1 MHCFHSHPT
10 RLFLRYYDTVVF
22 EWDFWVSDRQK
33 NTKQFLLCLFENPK
47 EQKRVFFPR
56 IVLSFSYTLFGYSTS
71 SQSVAR
77 LVVLRGRRISE
88 ALLVLVLLC
97 VAPWLL
103 PSTFQV
109 PIRPIAE
116 DSFQQG
122 SRRRKKTNNWVTSKP
137 LSQTHKMKSN
147 CAVETMQDIIKANLH
162 RKVQCNQI
170 FGGCITST
178 AQLSLLYNKNRW
190 LKISEDESKVV
201 FFQKTFQRPHIPLF
215 LGPFAYSFPTTNS
228 SKNVM

>member
-47 EQKRVFFPR
+47 EQKRVFFLR
-56 IVLSFSYTLFGYSTS
+56 IVFSFSYTLFGYSTS

-122 SRRRKKTNNWVTSKP
+122 SRRRKKTNNWGTSKL
-137 LSQTHKMKSN
+137 LSQTHKIKSN

-162 RKVQCNQI
+162 RKSTMQPNLWWLHHFCRPANITYDWKYRRTNQKLSFFKRHFNVLI
-170 FGGCITST
+170 FLCF
-178 AQLSLLYNKNRW
+178 LVRL
-190 LKISEDESKVV
+190 
-201 FFQKTFQRPHIPLF
+201 HILF
-215 LGPFAYSFPTTNS
+215 LRPTVAKT
-228 SKNVM
+228 

>member
-47 EQKRVFFPR
+47 EQKRVFFLR
-56 IVLSFSYTLFGYSTS
+56 IVFSFSYTLFGYSTS

-103 PSTFQV
+103 PSKFQSV
-109 PIRPIAE
+109 PLQKTVFSKEAE
-116 DSFQQG
+116 DEK
-122 SRRRKKTNNWVTSKP
+122 RRITEEPLNL
-137 LSQTHKMKSN
+137 LSQTHKIKSN

-170 FGGCITST
+170 FGGCITSA
-178 AQLSLLYNKNRW
+178 AQLSLLCNRNIW
-190 LKISEDESKVV
+190 LKISEDESKVI

-215 LGPFAYSFPTTNS
+215 LGLFAYSFQRPTVAKT
-228 SKNVM
+228 

>member
-47 EQKRVFFPR
+47 EQKRVFFLR
-56 IVLSFSYTLFGYSTS
+56 IVFSFSYTLFGYSTS

-122 SRRRKKTNNWVTSKP
+122 SRRRKKTNNWGTSKL
-137 LSQTHKMKSN
+137 LSQTHKIKSN
-147 CAVETMQDIIKANLH
+147 CAVETMQDMIKANLH
-162 RKVQCNQI
+162 RKSTMQPNLWWLHHFCRPAKFAVQ
-170 FGGCITST
+170 
-178 AQLSLLYNKNRW
+178 
-190 LKISEDESKVV
+190 
-201 FFQKTFQRPHIPLF
+201 
-215 LGPFAYSFPTTNS
+215 
-228 SKNVM
+228 